1 MQCGVK
7 NLRYFSEV
15 SLDAIQIDS
24 RGLLGIPASAA
35 GLSSPSLL
43 RGSSTM
49 EQQQPP
55 PPVCLLQPPSPQPQ
69 QLPTAAGSFDQ
80 QLSQPPPQQQQHHL
94 VQRGVSVGVSDRLVV
109 ATAQSSSLQTTL
121 PPLHSQ
127 MSRHLAALGR
137 TTGGAT
143 SSLLISPTLTRERIQ
158 VRIVISGLLWWL
170 E

>member
-69 QLPTAAGSFDQ
+69 QLPTAASTAASSGPAGRVGGCLRPPGGGDSPKQQPADDPAAAPFPDEPPSCRTGSDDGGRH
-80 QLSQPPPQQQQHHL
+80 QLTP
-94 VQRGVSVGVSDRLVV
+94 
-109 ATAQSSSLQTTL
+109 
-121 PPLHSQ
+121 
-127 MSRHLAALGR
+127 HLAHPNQGAD
-137 TTGGAT
+137 TGAHSHFRVT
-143 SSLLISPTLTRERIQ
+143 VV
-158 VRIVISGLLWWL
+158 VRIKLRI
-170 E
+170 

>member
-49 EQQQPP
+49 EQQQ
-55 PPVCLLQPPSPQPQ
+55 
-69 QLPTAAGSFDQ
+69 PTAAGSFDQ